1 MLASTAVS
9 RSSSVARTTQPSED
23 SLERAERLAHELQ
36 DADDDD
42 QPTSPDI
49 HVTVNVPR
57 ESKPDSDPPAK
68 EAKRELHAGLKVLG
82 VALGIGAVTGAIT
95 LLQQCK

>member
-1 MLASTAVS
+1 MM
-9 RSSSVARTTQPSED
+9 PHNED
-23 SLERAERLAHELQ
+23 PLERAERLARELMDVQ
-36 DADDDD
+36 DDDEA
-42 QPTSPDI
+42 TSPEI

-57 ESKPDSDPPAK
+57 ESRPDSDPPTK

-95 LLQQCK
+95 LLQQCH